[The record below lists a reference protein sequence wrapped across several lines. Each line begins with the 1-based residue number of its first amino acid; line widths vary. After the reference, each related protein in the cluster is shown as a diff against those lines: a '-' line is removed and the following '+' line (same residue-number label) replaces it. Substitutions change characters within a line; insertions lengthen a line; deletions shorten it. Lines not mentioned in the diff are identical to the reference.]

1 MLEEGSRSLSVMN
14 SEKCGLIFFTI
25 LEIMKEVI
33 EDSGIYDI
41 RPIAVHRVHD
51 ERYEADIEFLPED
64 LNDNVFIHVKVK
76 GEDNITL
83 IYSDLSVRYSIS
95 EIEEICEWLKQM
107 CEILKR
113 SGRLWRYAYD
123 AS

>member
-1 MLEEGSRSLSVMN
+1 MN
-14 SEKCGLIFFTI
+14 SEKCGLIFFMI
-25 LEIMKEVI
+25 IEIMREAI

-41 RPIAVHRVHD
+41 RPVAVHRVHD

-64 LNDNVFIHVKVK
+64 LDDNVFIHIKVK
-76 GEDNITL
+76 SEQSIILT
-83 IYSDLSVRYSIS
+83 YSSLDVTYSIS
-95 EIEEICEWLKQM
+95 EIEEIREKLSKI